1 MTGPFRTAI
10 TVVMI
15 IIMIVCGTWLFQVLR
30 KNALL
35 DSSSQFSR
43 TVAENIITTW
53 DQDYFVQVS
62 DPALLANFD
71 EGGITAILNKGLRK
85 QII

>member
-1 MTGPFRTAI
+1 
-10 TVVMI
+10 
-15 IIMIVCGTWLFQVLR
+15 
-30 KNALL
+30 
-35 DSSSQFSR
+35 
-43 TVAENIITTW
+43 VAENIITTW

-85 QII
+85 QIIR